1 MPSQD
6 YIELL
11 IVGADGLRRRFVG
24 YGELIEVDN
33 LEPIRLPMMVK
44 THDAPIIDLMTG
56 QTAAR
61 LHLGDTLEV
70 YAHVRRPHHGTPH
83 RLIAVG
89 EWKGHYIAES
99 TLERVLPETKP
110 FTPIEDQTADV

>member
-11 IVGADGLRRRFVG
+11 IIGHDGIRRKFVG

-33 LEPIRLPMMVK
+33 LEPMRLPMMVK

-70 YAHVRRPHHGTPH
+70 YAHVRRPHVGIPH
-83 RLIAVG
+83 KLIAVG
-89 EWKGHYIAES
+89 QWQGYYISES
-99 TLERVLPETKP
+99 VIERVLPDTQP
-110 FTPIEDQTADV
+110 SLPTEDVSA

>member
-11 IVGADGLRRRFVG
+11 IVGHDGIWRKFVG

-33 LEPIRLPMMVK
+33 IEPMRLPMMVK
-44 THDAPIIDLMTG
+44 THNAPIIDLMTG

-70 YAHVRRPHHGTPH
+70 YAHVRRPHAGAPH
-83 RLIAVG
+83 KMIAAG
-89 EWKGHYIAES
+89 EWQGFYTPES
-99 TLERVLPETKP
+99 ALEQVLPDTKP
-110 FTPIEDQTADV
+110 SLPTEDVSA

>member
-70 YAHVRRPHHGTPH
+70 YAHVCRPHHGTRY

-89 EWKGHYIAES
+89 EWKGYYIPENAI
-99 TLERVLPETKP
+99 ERVLPDTKP
-110 FTPIEDQTADV
+110 SLPTEDASA

>member
-11 IVGADGLRRRFVG
+11 IVGHDGIRRKFVG

-33 LEPIRLPMMVK
+33 IEPMRLPMMVK

-70 YAHVRRPHHGTPH
+70 YAHVRRLHAGASHK
-83 RLIAVG
+83 LIALGQWQGCYVP
-89 EWKGHYIAES
+89 AS
-99 TLERVLPETKP
+99 TLERVLPDTQP
-110 FTPIEDQTADV
+110 STPIEGQSADV